1 VALILQIPYFDDV
14 MHSFSS
20 CKIPSTKNKKK
31 KMDLIKKNMKRFIL
45 ILYKNIKEKM
55 KKKQLMLL
63 NPARGGLLSLLL

>member
-1 VALILQIPYFDDV
+1 
-14 MHSFSS
+14 
-20 CKIPSTKNKKK
+20 
-31 KMDLIKKNMKRFIL
+31 MDLIKKNMKRFIL